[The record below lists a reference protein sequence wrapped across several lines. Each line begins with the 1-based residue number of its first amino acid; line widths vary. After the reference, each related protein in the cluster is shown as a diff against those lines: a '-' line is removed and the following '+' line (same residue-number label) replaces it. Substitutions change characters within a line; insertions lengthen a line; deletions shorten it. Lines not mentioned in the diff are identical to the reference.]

1 MAISIKKITL
11 WRRDLDNRPGA
22 MARVL
27 EPLARSGADLQVC
40 MGYRV
45 PGQESR
51 AVVELAPVT
60 GSKAVKA
67 ARDAGLSAASGI
79 PTLLVTGDNRA
90 GLGHDLARAIAGAGI
105 NMAFLMALVV
115 GKRHSSVIGFETE
128 ADAKAA
134 ARLIKKASAAPK
146 KKAARKKA
154 RRKK

>member
-22 MARVL
+22 LARVL
-27 EPLARSGADLQVC
+27 EPLARSGVDLQVC

-45 PGQESR
+45 PGQEST
-51 AVVELAPVT
+51 AIVELAPVV
-60 GSKAVKA
+60 GGKAVKA
-67 ARDAGLSAASGI
+67 ARTAGLAASGI
-79 PTLLVTGDNRA
+79 PTLIVTGDNRP
-90 GLGHDLARAIAGAGI
+90 GLGHDVARGVAAAGI

-134 ARLIKKASAAPK
+134 ARLIKQASAPPR
-146 KKAARKKA
+146 KAVRKKA
-154 RRKK
+154 SRRKK